1 MATSPLPRH
10 RPDVNLKATWSDRVK
25 PKLDYKTP
33 IMITKEKSKIVILVQ
48 KFPEALGTAAKII
61 GGLSEKN
68 QTTYLHTVNIAQFL
82 KAIF

>member
-1 MATSPLPRH
+1 
-10 RPDVNLKATWSDRVK
+10 
-25 PKLDYKTP
+25 
-33 IMITKEKSKIVILVQ
+33 MITKEKSKIIILVQ